1 MGMLPTVGRLFN
13 SKQHK
18 NCTDINEGEM
28 VCCDAISQ
36 SDYALPNAVDVLFW
50 NSETGKYDE

>member
-1 MGMLPTVGRLFN
+1 MLPTVGRLFN

-28 VCCDAISQ
+28 VCCDTISQ
-36 SDYALPNAVDVLFW
+36 SGYALPNAVDVLFW